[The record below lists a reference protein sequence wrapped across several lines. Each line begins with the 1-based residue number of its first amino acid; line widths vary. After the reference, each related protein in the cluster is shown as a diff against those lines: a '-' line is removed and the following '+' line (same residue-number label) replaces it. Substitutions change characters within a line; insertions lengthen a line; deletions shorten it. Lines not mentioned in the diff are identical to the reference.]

1 MTERCFGM
9 AATRLK
15 FLDKQEEDLVHQE
28 SLRCLSE
35 LGVMVWSPSV
45 LSLLEEKGASVD
57 KKKGVAKLPEAM
69 VKDAIRSAPKDIRL
83 HARDQKY
90 DLVLPVHGAPHIA
103 TSGLAVYVIDPET
116 HERRNSTRKDI
127 AAFGKL
133 ADATDA
139 IGYFWPTVTATE
151 VTEEAH
157 SLHEL
162 WTALQN
168 CTKHVQGVSI
178 LSAKDIRTQIELG
191 ALVAGSKEELRKNP
205 VFSVICCTIAPLSF
219 EHKAVEGQVELARGG
234 IPVVSMSMS
243 LAGMSSPVTIAGTIL
258 NANSENLASLVITQ
272 SASKGAPHIYSSE
285 SAPVDMT
292 TGCINYYAPEMPAIN
307 CALGQMARRYGIP
320 SMTGSW
326 GVGGEMPGL
335 PDSLMDILSACLLS
349 MANTDIASGMGSL
362 DSAKGASLEQ
372 AVIDAWLW
380 EDVRPYLREF
390 TVSRDTLALDVMKA
404 VGHGG
409 TFLTSPHTGKNFRK
423 ELYIVDST
431 KRGLHSIPPSKVAE
445 EAREVVRKT
454 LREHT
459 VPGLDRDIVRRGDEI
474 VKKFEKSLGK

>member
-1 MTERCFGM
+1 L
-9 AATRLK
+9 AAARVK

-35 LGVMVWSPSV
+35 LGVMVWSPRV
-45 LSLLEEKGASVD
+45 LKLLEDKGASVD
-57 KKKGVAKLPEAM
+57 NKKGVAMLPESM
-69 VKDAIRSAPKDIRL
+69 VKDAIKSAPKEIRL
-83 HARDQKY
+83 HARDPKH
-90 DLVLPVHGAPHIA
+90 DLVLPVRGAPHIA

-116 HERRNSTRKDI
+116 HEKRNSTRKDI

-151 VTEEAH
+151 VTDEAH

-178 LSAKDIRTQIELG
+178 LSAEDIRTQIELG

-205 VFSVICCTIAPLSF
+205 IFSVICCTIAPLSF
-219 EHKAVEGQVELARGG
+219 EHKAVEGQVELAKGG

-258 NANSENLASLVITQ
+258 NANAENLASLVITQ

-292 TGCINYYAPEMPAIN
+292 TGGINYFAPETPAIN
-307 CALGQMARRYGIP
+307 AALGQMAKRYGIP
-320 SMTGSW
+320 AMTGSW
-326 GVGGEMPGL
+326 GVGGDMPGL
-335 PDSLMDILSACLLS
+335 PESFMDIFGSCLLS
-349 MANTDIASGMGSL
+349 MANTDIASGMGSI

-390 TVSRDTLALDVMKA
+390 RVDRETFAFDVMKV

-409 TFLTSPHTGKNFRK
+409 TFLTNPHTGRNFRK
-423 ELYIVDST
+423 ELHVGDKT
-431 KRGLHSIPPSKVAE
+431 KKGLHSIPRGKVAE
-445 EAREVVRKT
+445 EARAVVRKT
-454 LREHT
+454 LKEHT
-459 VPGLDRDIVRRGDEI
+459 VPGLDSDIVRRGDDVI
-474 VKKFEKSLGK
+474 KRFERSLAK